1 MANKDKPTDGPQA
14 QKSRKDQPKS
24 NPAAKST
31 ANHKPSP
38 KQPQA
43 SPKQPQKDDAA
54 KIWASKRSAVP
65 RLQNSRKDKRG
76 ERGLWVR
83 GNRFEFPKGVSGNP
97 SGRPKNMR
105 HITERYRH
113 RLAQVNP
120 SDPQG
125 RTNGE
130 LIADAVLTAALK
142 GNFKAILELTDR
154 VEGPK
159 KALPVEAPSPLQSE
173 EWVTLRHTIVVAL
186 EPFPDARD
194 AVLRAIDENSEDS
207 YADQTVR

>member
-1 MANKDKPTDGPQA
+1 MANKDTLTDGPQA

-31 ANHKPSP
+31 ANQKPSS
-38 KQPQA
+38 KQA
-43 SPKQPQKDDAA
+43 KKGDAA
-54 KIWASKRSAVP
+54 KIRASKRSAVS

-154 VEGPK
+154 VEGRRK
-159 KALPVEAPSPLQSE
+159 LSPLKPPAPCSPKNGLPCA
-173 EWVTLRHTIVVAL
+173 TR
-186 EPFPDARD
+186 
-194 AVLRAIDENSEDS
+194 
-207 YADQTVR
+207 